1 MVQVAPEGDRI
12 VSVTVTPYW
21 TLHVRYD
28 DSYTQA
34 QWEEQVAEEFSRAC
48 RWRLRSDA
56 PVAALLS
63 GGLDSSCMV
72 TELCGQMSDPAQ
84 LHTFTTSYPGDA
96 SCDEW
101 YFADLV
107 NRACG
112 CTGNQIL
119 PGPHRHRGPV

>member
-1 MVQVAPEGDRI
+1 M
-12 VSVTVTPYW
+12 TVTPYW

-84 LHTFTTSYPGDA
+84 LHTLPPAIREMPPVMNGT
-96 SCDEW
+96 
-101 YFADLV
+101 L
-107 NRACG
+107 
-112 CTGNQIL
+112 QIW
-119 PGPHRHRGPV
+119 

>member
-1 MVQVAPEGDRI
+1 M
-12 VSVTVTPYW
+12 TVTPYW

-48 RWRLRSDA
+48 RWRLRPDA

-63 GGLDSSCMV
+63 GGLDSRTVMGNRAGRCPTRPS
-72 TELCGQMSDPAQ
+72 
-84 LHTFTTSYPGDA
+84 HTFTTSYPDNA

-112 CTGNQIL
+112 CTGNQTA
-119 PGPHRHRGPV
+119 GPHRHQRPV